1 MNSRAYQI
9 LGSMSLDEKIGQLFI
24 VRCPQKGAAEA
35 VRKYHLGGFTLY
47 AVDFGDDKT
56 GIGKTPEEVR
66 REIES
71 YQAAS
76 ELPMFVAV
84 DEEGGNVVRASRF
97 ASLRETPFEAPATVF
112 SRGGLD
118 ALTAD
123 TKAKCKFLGSLGI
136 NLNYAPVC
144 DLSFDST
151 NYIYHRTFGQD
162 AETSAKCAAAIVDE
176 MKRMRMCCSLKHF
189 PGYGD
194 NVDTHTGIARDK
206 KRTKGDF
213 ESSDYLPFLGGINAG
228 AGMVMVAHIIVD
240 CMDAERPASLSPEV
254 HRILRKDLGFSG
266 VIVTDS
272 LDMGGITQFTGGS
285 EAAVAA
291 LLAGNDLLCCSS
303 YECQIPAVRA
313 AIADGTLTERR
324 IDESVLRILDQK
336 INLGIIG

>member
-9 LGSMSLDEKIGQLFI
+9 LGSMTLDEKIGQLFI
-24 VRCPQKGAAEA
+24 VRCPREGATEA
-35 VRKYHLGGFTLY
+35 VKKYHLGGFTLY

-56 GIGKTPEEVR
+56 GQGKSPEEVR
-66 REIES
+66 HDIDG

-76 ELPMFVAV
+76 ELPMFIAV
-84 DEEGGNVVRASRF
+84 DEEGGNVVRASKF
-97 ASLRETPFEAPATVF
+97 QSLRETPFESPAEVF
-112 SRGGLD
+112 SRGGLE
-118 ALTAD
+118 ALAAD
-123 TKAKCKFLGSLGI
+123 TKAKCRFLRSLGV

-144 DLSFDST
+144 DLSFDRT

-162 AETSAKCAAAIVDE
+162 AKTSADCAAAVVSM
-176 MKRMRMCCSLKHF
+176 MKRMRMGCSLKHF

-194 NVDTHTGIARDK
+194 NVDTHTGIARDA
-206 KRTKGDF
+206 KRTREEFG
-213 ESSDYLPFLGGINAG
+213 SSDYLPFLGGIGAG

-240 CMDAERPASLSPEV
+240 CMDGERPASLSPEV
-254 HRILRKDLGFSG
+254 HRILREDMGFSG

-303 YECQIPAVRA
+303 YGSQIPAVRA

-324 IDESVLRILDQK
+324 IDESVLRILDYK
-336 INLGIIG
+336 LSLGIIG